1 MELTGREIDTLV
13 MEVSRD
19 VMGTN
24 TPIPYQVTVFMND
37 KSLTDAIRYPNDPK
51 KQLVLETIIMGTS
64 MPDAFDHLSVDE
76 AYLRSKILV
85 KFLTQ
90 FGINI

>member
-1 MELTGREIDTLV
+1 MKLTDQEIDTLV
-13 MEVSRD
+13 LEVSRD

-24 TPIPYQVTVFMND
+24 MPQPDQVAVFMDD

-51 KQLVLETIIMGTS
+51 KQLVLESIVLGAS